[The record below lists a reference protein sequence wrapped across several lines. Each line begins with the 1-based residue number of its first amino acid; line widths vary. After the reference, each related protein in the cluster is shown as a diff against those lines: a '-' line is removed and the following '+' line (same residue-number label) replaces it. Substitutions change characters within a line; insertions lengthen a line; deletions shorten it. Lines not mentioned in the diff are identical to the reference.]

1 MASRYGRQGRAR
13 GKEATSKGPL
23 VHDRVYLKC
32 PRTPTS
38 VETESRSVPGAEG
51 TEEWGVGQM
60 GTGLLF
66 RMM

>member
-1 MASRYGRQGRAR
+1 MASRYRRKRRAR
-13 GKEATSKGPL
+13 GKEATSRGPM
-23 VHDRVYLKC
+23 VHDRVYPKC

-60 GTGLLF
+60 DSGLLF